1 MIWQKFTEL
10 EDLPW
15 FPRFFRDEITD
26 ALRYFTLSMRGYDG
40 IIPEFL
46 WTMQQST
53 TKNVV
58 DLCSGGSGPWEYL
71 LMAIT
76 DLDDYVDTIT
86 LTDLYPN
93 REYTR
98 ALDQKSVGI
107 HYHKDPVDARNID
120 PELVGVRTLFSAFHH
135 FTTDE
140 ATAILQDAVD
150 KKMPVCVFEM
160 TERRFMNLF
169 HNLISTIILFTRLLF
184 RRPLSPA
191 RLLFSYLIPIVPLVY
206 LYDSTISHLRTFST
220 DDLRTMVGALKNT
233 ESFEWEIGSKRSP
246 KSHIKNSYLI
256 GYPK

>member
-1 MIWQKFTEL
+1 MIWQKLTEL

-26 ALRYFTLSMRGYDG
+26 TLRYFTLSMRGYDG

-46 WTMQQST
+46 WIMQQSK
-53 TKNVV
+53 TKHVI

-71 LMAIT
+71 LTAIP

-86 LTDLYPN
+86 LTDLYPSW
-93 REYTR
+93 EYAHR
-98 ALDQKSVGI
+98 LYSKSVKI
-107 HYHKDPVDARNID
+107 SYHNAAVDARNIG

-135 FTTDE
+135 FTTAE

-150 KKMPVCVFEM
+150 KQMPVCVFEM
-160 TERRFMNLF
+160 TERCFINLF
-169 HNLISTIILFTRLLF
+169 HNLISTIIVFTRRLF
-184 RRPLSPA
+184 NRPLTPA

-206 LYDSTISHLRTFST
+206 LYDSSVSHLRTFSP
-220 DDLRTMVGALKNT
+220 DELRAMAGSLTNT

-246 KSHIKNSYLI
+246 KSHIKNTYLI
-256 GYPK
+256 GYPR